1 MFVPVRRRHHFHRS
15 IVELGL
21 PPRCTRRAR
30 KASDPLAFPSVRTRG
45 ANTTCLPR
53 DLFLD
58 RIVSRRGNRRS
69 FFRVP
74 IPWLL
79 LRSPASARAR
89 QRRRIF
95 WDQSGFRA
103 KRPLS
108 LTLDR
113 DDVPSQPIE
122 SGDRT
127 V

>member
-30 KASDPLAFPSVRTRG
+30 KASDPPAFPSVRTCG

-58 RIVSRRGNRRS
+58 RIVSRRGTSRTCFCVATLSLIFVSR
-69 FFRVP
+69 
-74 IPWLL
+74 
-79 LRSPASARAR
+79 ASARAR

-122 SGDRT
+122 SGD
-127 V
+127 